1 MDQSQFSILVDN
13 KDLFYSFQ
21 FYYEHSWCKGLR
33 IQLIQHLGLE
43 KKKSSNYRPDIMKNF
58 IWYERSCSPDDDD
71 IPLTSTAAVQS
82 GSSPAGLI
90 Y

>member
-43 KKKSSNYRPDIMKNF
+43 KKKI
-58 IWYERSCSPDDDD
+58 
-71 IPLTSTAAVQS
+71 Q
-82 GSSPAGLI
+82 
-90 Y
+90 